1 VLINMCVITYM
12 WVVLMVLDDLCYR
25 SSHII
30 STKQKI
36 RAATFKHRGATPH
49 EPNSH
54 KWRDEKL
61 GTLEWKGIRYVMTL
75 VLHV

>member
-12 WVVLMVLDDLCYR
+12 WVALMVLDDLCYR

-36 RAATFKHRGATPH
+36 RAATFKRRGATPH

-61 GTLEWKGIRYVMTL
+61 EHLNGKALGTF
-75 VLHV
+75 